1 MAARK
6 ILFPRAEPHEYV
18 AAWGARLALALFSA
32 LSLDRASA
40 LGGWLARKLG
50 PHLGVHKHAA
60 RNLARA
66 LPDLTATQQQVV
78 LNGMWDNLGRVMAE
92 YAHLGDLGEEI
103 AARSDRVDV
112 VGTEHVD
119 AILAANRPTIF
130 FSAHYGNWELLGLVA
145 TRYGLPLV
153 QVYRAANNPLTEEI
167 LQNLRSA
174 VGGRLVP
181 KGMQAARELLKAL
194 KQNESLA
201 MLVDQKLT
209 TGIAVPFFGRDA
221 MTAPAIAE
229 LALRADCLIV
239 PAYVE
244 RLGGARFR
252 VTVEAPIRPVKS
264 GERERDIYDTML
276 QVNRKIESWIR
287 ARPDHWFWVHRRWPK
302 D

>member
-1 MAARK
+1 VLKK

-18 AAWGARLALALFSA
+18 AAWGAQLALALFRA
-32 LSLDRASA
+32 LPLDRASA
-40 LGGWLARKLG
+40 CGGWLARKIG
-50 PHLGVHKHAA
+50 PHLGAHRHAV

-66 LPDLTATQQQVV
+66 MPELPPERQQAV
-78 LNGMWDNLGRVMAE
+78 LEGMWDNLGRVMAE
-92 YAHLGDLGEEI
+92 YAHLGALGDEI
-103 AARSDRVDV
+103 AARSSRVEV
-112 VGTEHVD
+112 VGIEHVD
-119 AILAANRPTIF
+119 AILAAGRPTIF

-153 QVYRAANNPLTEEI
+153 QVYRAANNPLTEEM
-167 LQNLRSA
+167 LQDLRSA

-181 KGMQAARELLKAL
+181 KGMQAAREMLKAL

-201 MLVDQKLT
+201 MLVDQKLS

-229 LALRADCLIV
+229 LALRAGCPIV

-244 RLGGARFR
+244 RLGGTRFR
-252 VTVEAPIRPVKS
+252 VTVEAPLQPVNS
-264 GERERDIYDTML
+264 GDRERDIYDTML
-276 QVNRKIESWIR
+276 QVNRRIESWIR

-302 D
+302 E